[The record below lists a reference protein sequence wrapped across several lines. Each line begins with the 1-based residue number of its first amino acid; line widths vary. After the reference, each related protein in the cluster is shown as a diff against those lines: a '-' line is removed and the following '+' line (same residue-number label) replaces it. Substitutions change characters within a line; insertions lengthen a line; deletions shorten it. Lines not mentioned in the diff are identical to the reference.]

1 MITTLNPL
9 TTAPYR
15 AIAAQLQ
22 RNQLLPSPGM
32 RIYNSRRGQRAEI
45 AFPFD
50 PWAHPWST
58 RALWNAERKRWEAI
72 VIVPGS
78 VNAIDP
84 LVPGQTV
91 VDGDTERPAGL
102 CDYPR
107 IPLTSWRSPVANGE
121 PLLAFFAAKGVRELK
136 TDSLISEAG
145 GVTTVDSF
153 EQETALPPRS
163 LLACN
168 LYLAKA
174 RATYKAVITEIDGT
188 GSSGVVFDYSV
199 TYGTET
205 LDRKGVR
212 ARLQTAAAFP
222 AIHQPTFAE
231 RLLGTYED
239 EGEDR
244 LSICTIYLV
253 SPPNEEGVTPDD
265 RWTPYVQHD
274 EFWPLKHVSPVTA
287 PKESPKPIRIFTGLA
302 GGIGDSLFNQLL
314 SSQNAA
320 SQQIMNAVNN
330 TVPEGDW
337 SLA

>member
-1 MITTLNPL
+1 MTTMNPL

-15 AIAAQLQ
+15 AIASRLQ

-32 RIYNSRRGQRAEI
+32 RIYRSRRGQRAEI
-45 AFPFD
+45 ALPID
-50 PWAHPWST
+50 PWTHPWST

-102 CDYPR
+102 CDFPR
-107 IPLTSWRSPVANGE
+107 IPLTSWRSPIANGE
-121 PLLAFFAAKGVRELK
+121 KLQAFFAAKGVRSLK
-136 TDSLISEAG
+136 SSGLVSGVG
-145 GVTTVDSF
+145 GFTVVDSYQP
-153 EQETALPPRS
+153 ESSIPPRT
-163 LLACN
+163 LIACN

-174 RATYKAVITEIDGT
+174 RATYKAVITEVDGT

-212 ARLQTAAAFP
+212 ARLQTAAEFP
-222 AIHQPTFAE
+222 AIHKPTFAE

-244 LSICTIYLV
+244 LSICNIFLL
-253 SPPNEEGVTPDD
+253 SPPNEEGITPDE
-265 RWTPYVQHD
+265 RWMPYVQHD
-274 EFWPLKHVSPVTA
+274 EFWPLKHVSPITS
-287 PKESPKPIRIFTGLA
+287 PKVSPKPIRIFTGLA
-302 GGIGDSLFNQLL
+302 GGIGDSLFNQIL
-314 SSQNAA
+314 SSQNEA
-320 SQQIMNAVNN
+320 SQRIINAVNN